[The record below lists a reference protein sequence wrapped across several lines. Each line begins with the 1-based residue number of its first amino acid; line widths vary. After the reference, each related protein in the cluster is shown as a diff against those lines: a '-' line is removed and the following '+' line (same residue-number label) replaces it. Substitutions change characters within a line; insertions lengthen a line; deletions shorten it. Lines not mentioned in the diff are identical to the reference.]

1 MAMLD
6 KVLREADRVR
16 AEVLDLTKA
25 LVRLDTTN
33 TGEPDSGNETLAAE
47 FLAKY
52 LRGEGVR
59 EIRTLGRVENRKS
72 MIATLP
78 GRAARCGL
86 LLMCHSDVVPA
97 GDRALWK
104 SDPFTPTVRAGR
116 LYGRGSADMKGT
128 VAAMTTAFVLMH
140 RMGLPLPES
149 VRLVCGADEEAGGAF
164 GFGWLMARHPKVLR
178 ARFAFNEGGGRPHL
192 RGKRPY
198 YGLSWGEKG
207 RYEAHVTFGGVG
219 AHAASAWRG
228 RNAIAQTAEFV
239 RRVTTAPPAP
249 TVDRG
254 LLRGYRAL
262 AGDVPAGIAR
272 LERFLARLARSNE
285 SLATELRALTR
296 LTVTPTI
303 VHGGNKSNSVP
314 DRTTLICDLRSLP
327 RHTRARILRYLTD
340 AADGLYADVDL
351 RTTAEPSAT
360 KPSAVQSR
368 FVHDALAAALGKSVT
383 VFPTLTIGFTDS
395 RFARPVGTP
404 VVGFAPRVPVARPE
418 AERAHGANESVGIED
433 LYLQTRFYAAAL
445 TLAVE
450 RAER

>member
-1 MAMLD
+1 MLD
-6 KVLREADRVR
+6 KVLREADRAR

-25 LVRLDTTN
+25 LVRLNTTN
-33 TGEPDSGNETLAAE
+33 TGEPHSGNETLAAD

-52 LRGEGVR
+52 LRRQGVR
-59 EIRTLGRVENRKS
+59 DIQTLGRVENRKS
-72 MIATLP
+72 VIATLP

-97 GDRALWK
+97 GDSALWK
-104 SDPFTPTVRAGR
+104 SDPFTPTVRKGR

-128 VAAMTTAFVLMH
+128 VAAMTTAFVLAH
-140 RMGLPLPES
+140 RLGLPLPEG
-149 VRLVCGADEEAGGAF
+149 VRLVCGADEEAGGSY
-164 GFGWLMARHPKVLR
+164 GFGWLMARHPKVLQ

-192 RGKRPY
+192 RGKDAY

-219 AHAASAWRG
+219 AHAAAAWRG

-239 RRVTTAPPAP
+239 RRVTTAPPKP

-254 LLRGYRAL
+254 LLRGYRPL
-262 AGDVPAGIAR
+262 AGVVPAEAGR
-272 LERFLARLARSNE
+272 LARFLARLDRSNE
-285 SLATELRALTR
+285 SLGTELRALTR

-303 VHGGNKSNSVP
+303 THGGNKSNSVP

-327 RHTRARILRYLTD
+327 RHTHAHILQYLTR
-340 AADGLYADVDL
+340 AARGLHADVDL

-360 KPSAVQSR
+360 KASAAQSR
-368 FVHDALAAALGKSVT
+368 FVQDALEAALGRSVT

-395 RFARPVGTP
+395 RFARPLGTP
-404 VVGFAPRVPVARPE
+404 VVGFAPRAPVAKAE

-445 TLAVE
+445 ALAVE
-450 RAER
+450 RAAR